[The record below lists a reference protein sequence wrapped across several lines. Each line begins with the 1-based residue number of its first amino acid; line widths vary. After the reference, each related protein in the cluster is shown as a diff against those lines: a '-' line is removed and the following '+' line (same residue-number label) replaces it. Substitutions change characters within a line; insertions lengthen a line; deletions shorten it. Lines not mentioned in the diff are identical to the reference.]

1 MKKWK
6 FFISFLKERDWLEE
20 MARNGWLLKDI
31 TFGMLYH
38 FEEIE
43 PTEKVYEIDRFAVL
57 KKPTKQMLMERKT
70 ALDIAKQAGWDIVT
84 HDESMIYY
92 FVKDKA
98 GDESDEFYDESELR
112 RERAEKFRKY
122 FCHDTL
128 RLQLIS
134 QFISAIV
141 FASIFVF
148 MFVAGG
154 MLQEIFRRIA
164 WIYVTFTVIDSG
176 YALSIL
182 LIGQKTYEELCLSR
196 EEWER
201 RKRYGEK
208 KRFHKIGK
216 LLEYLKDKNANGFV
230 LTDYHNGTY
239 LFEETKEEIH
249 YEIDT
254 KQALKKRLK
263 AQGKKYHD
271 EKKDWNIQSLQWYEM
286 SIAEAQSHGLELVCV
301 VDSETLVYK
310 KVCNESDDG
319 EATLLNSNYN
329 ESMGWTQK
337 FLNRGWMFLVL
348 AIVGFIVGYLGGCI
362 AASIMK

>member
-38 FEEIE
+38 FEKIE

-182 LIGQKTYEELCLSR
+182 LMGQKTYEELCLSR

-216 LLEYLKDKNANGFV
+216 LLDYLKDKNANGFV

-310 KVCNESDDG
+310 KVCNKSDDG